1 MAIDGNRI
9 RGCIHKNLLTILTVV
24 GVLGG
29 TAVGLLIR
37 AMSSSPWTNREV
49 MYLAF
54 PGEMFLRML
63 KLLIIPLLMASV
75 ISAIGSLD
83 LSLSKKIAIRSI
95 LYYATTT
102 ICAVILGI
110 ILVVLIRPGVGALP
124 WKPASEDDS
133 SRVLTRHVL
142 TQDTLLDLVRNVF
155 PPNLVQACIAQSQT
169 FLHEPNVLTLYK
181 NGNAEILRAIV
192 GNSTLDAEFKHA
204 IFESLSS
211 LERRRP
217 INSSLLRQLEK
228 IGYNATHYGHVELED
243 IYAAD
248 KWKFEERY
256 ESTTNVLGL
265 VTFSI
270 VFGIAMGQLGEQG
283 KILLTFFH
291 ALSEAMMIITS
302 WVIWASPL
310 GVFFLVAAKV
320 LEISSFADL
329 IGRLG
334 LYFMTVLLGLFIH
347 GFVTLSVIYF
357 VALRKLPFKVI
368 GQLSQVLV
376 TAFGTASSSATMPI
390 TIQTMDKMGLD
401 PRVTRFVIPIGATI
415 NMDGTALYEAVAA
428 IFIAQLNNI
437 DLGFG
442 KTVAVCL
449 TATAASIGAAGIPQA
464 GLVTMVMVLDTVG
477 LPADAVINIVAVD
490 WLLDRFRT
498 TINVMCDCLGARL
511 VDLLSVGELSGKPA
525 TVTAQDRLNA
535 EVHELTEI
543 AKPDHQHL

>member
-1 MAIDGNRI
+1 MANGRNKFVGFISR
-9 RGCIHKNLLTILTVV
+9 NLLTILTVI
-24 GVLGG
+24 GVFGG
-29 TAVGLLIR
+29 TAVGLLLR
-37 AMSSSPWTNREV
+37 AVSDKWSSRDV

-54 PGEMFLRML
+54 PGELFLRML
-63 KLLIIPLLMASV
+63 KALIIPLLMASV

-83 LSLSKKIAIRSI
+83 LTLSKKIAIRSI

-110 ILVVLIRPGVGALP
+110 LLVVVIRPGVGTVA
-124 WKPASEDDS
+124 WKPIDEDDS
-133 SRVLTRHVL
+133 ARVLTRHVL
-142 TQDTLLDLVRNVF
+142 TQDTLLDLIRNVF
-155 PPNLVQACIAQSQT
+155 PPNLVQACVGQSQT
-169 FLHEPNVLTLYK
+169 FLNEPNVYTLYK
-181 NGNAEILRAIV
+181 KGNDDLLRSIV
-192 GNSTLDAEFKHA
+192 GNSSLDSDVKSA
-204 IFESLSS
+204 IFDSLSPPNHK
-211 LERRRP
+211 RQ
-217 INSSLLRQLEK
+217 INETLLKELLT
-228 IGYNATHYGHVELED
+228 ISYNSTHYGSVDLED
-243 IYAAD
+243 ILPAE

-270 VFGIAMGQLGEQG
+270 VFGVAMGQLGEQG
-283 KILLTFFH
+283 QILLKFFH
-291 ALSEAMMIITS
+291 ALSETMMIITS
-302 WVIWASPL
+302 WVIWLSPV
-310 GVFFLVAAKV
+310 GVFFLVVAKV
-320 LEISSFADL
+320 LEIASFADL
-329 IGRLG
+329 VGRLG

-347 GFVTLSVIYF
+347 GFITLSVIYF
-357 VALRKLPFKVI
+357 VTLRRLPFKVI

-390 TIQTMDKMGLD
+390 TIQTMDRMGLD

-437 DLGFG
+437 NLGFG

-511 VDLLSVGELSGKPA
+511 VDLLSVGELSGTA
-525 TVTAQDRLNA
+525 ISAQDRVNA
-535 EVHELTEI
+535 EPHELVEI
-543 AKPDHQHL
+543 TKTDQHI

>member
-1 MAIDGNRI
+1 MAIESNRI
-9 RGCIHKNLLTILTVV
+9 RGCISRNLLTILTVV

-37 AMSSSPWTNREV
+37 AMSTSPWTSREV

-63 KLLIIPLLMASV
+63 KALIIPLLMSSV

-83 LSLSKKIAIRSI
+83 LGLSKRIAIRSI

-110 ILVVLIRPGVGALP
+110 LLVIAIRPGEGAVP
-124 WKPASEDDS
+124 WKPLNEEDS

-142 TQDTLLDLVRNVF
+142 TQDTLLDLARNVF
-155 PPNLVQACIAQSQT
+155 PPNLVQACIGQSQT
-169 FLHEPNVLTLYK
+169 NIQEPSVPTLYK
-181 NGNAEILRAIV
+181 RGNAEILKAIV
-192 GNSTLDAEFKHA
+192 AESSIDSEVKHQL
-204 IFESLSS
+204 FEALSS
-211 LERRRP
+211 TSRRSLNASILSELLK
-217 INSSLLRQLEK
+217 IN
-228 IGYNATHYGHVELED
+228 YNSTHYGNIELDE
-243 IYAAD
+243 IYPATE
-248 KWKFEERY
+248 WKFEEKY

-283 KILLTFFH
+283 QILLSFFT

-329 IGRLG
+329 VGRLG

-428 IFIAQLNNI
+428 IFIAQLNSI
-437 DLGFG
+437 PLGFG

-511 VDLLSVGELSGKPA
+511 VDLLSIGELSTVPT

-535 EVHELTEI
+535 EDHELAEI
-543 AKPDHQHL
+543 TKADQHI